1 MFTAWN
7 SEYEFVETKLISS
20 YLIMYESSYD
30 YMKMPDGVSQRN
42 DSIRFEED
50 DSSNVDCSTRLQLW
64 QSWLVLLTMINV
76 YTWLVSITLKICVQL
91 VTIMS
96 LHDVKSAFN
105 IFHSLT
111 TYWNSFFLRIFKT
124 WLNKFWL
131 NFDSRTHHFQDCK
144 TRKGCNKNIE
154 QSLQCFVLFMEQ
166 LLIEDT
172 SES

>member
-131 NFDSRTHHFQDCK
+131 NFDSRTHHF
-144 TRKGCNKNIE
+144 
-154 QSLQCFVLFMEQ
+154 
-166 LLIEDT
+166 
-172 SES
+172 